1 MRKNGLAK
9 RLVLRT
15 MSFCMPVAAMA
26 AILLLGASAQTT
38 AQNAPADELFNY
50 PDTLLNGIT
59 SAQISLSLEQCRKL
73 CEGRTGCMAFDHSPN
88 NECRLFASVAGGR
101 SDTGSTAETRSL
113 LSNYRDPTNPPLAA
127 RLEKL
132 KATDSDGHEL
142 FALSKEAFGR
152 NNRDVGMQAINLAMQ
167 RGSQDAKLEIAR
179 WYDPRT
185 FAQDRVDAADANKAG
200 RSYFEL
206 ALEGNSEANKLL
218 TSLCQD
224 VGDSSSSHAVA
235 YQSFLRT
242 TYCEGSINP

>member
-1 MRKNGLAK
+1 MPKNALWNWVAKVAVGGLM
-9 RLVLRT
+9 L
-15 MSFCMPVAAMA
+15 F
-26 AILLLGASAQTT
+26 GASSEIAAQAT
-38 AQNAPADELFNY
+38 DDDLFIY
-50 PDTLLNGIT
+50 PDTLILGVP
-59 SAQISLSLEQCRKL
+59 SAEFPKPLEECRKL
-73 CEGRTGCMAFDHSPN
+73 CVGRTGCTGFDISPK
-88 NECRLFASVAGGR
+88 NECRMYTTITGGQQ
-101 SDTGSTAETRSL
+101 SSGSTAQTRTL
-113 LSNYRDPTNPPLAA
+113 IPNYREPINPPLAA

-132 KATDSDGHEL
+132 RTTDQDGHEL
-142 FALSKEAFGR
+142 FALSKDAFDR
-152 NNRDVGMQAINLAMQ
+152 HNRDIGMQAINLAIQ

-206 ALEGNSEANKLL
+206 ALEGNTEANKLL